1 MLSDL
6 KLFIIN
12 ILSFAISFS
21 DIDVALKF
29 ILLIVSIGYTIER
42 WIKLRKNESQGKD
55 WSYFIQMGKPQT
67 NSVCCGIHWVV
78 Y

>member
-42 WIKLRKNESQGKD
+42 WIKLRKDEPKGKD
-55 WSYFIQMGKPQT
+55 
-67 NSVCCGIHWVV
+67 
-78 Y
+78 

>member
-6 KLFIIN
+6 KVYLLN

-21 DIDVALKF
+21 DLDMALKF
-29 ILLIVSIGYTIER
+29 ILLVVSIGYTIER

-55 WSYFIQMGKPQT
+55 
-67 NSVCCGIHWVV
+67 
-78 Y
+78 